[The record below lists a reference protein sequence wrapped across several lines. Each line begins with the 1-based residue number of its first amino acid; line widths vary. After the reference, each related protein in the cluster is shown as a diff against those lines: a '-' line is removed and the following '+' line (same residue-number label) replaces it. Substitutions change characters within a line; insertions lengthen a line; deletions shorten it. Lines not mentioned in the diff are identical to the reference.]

1 MIIRINDN
9 PEPIDPKNCWHRNS
23 EYQKPKRFGLLGNG
37 SIALMSEQAKDYHSC
52 RRSHVYLAVG
62 HDRRDELIV
71 GEAVSSI
78 RSLIAAVK
86 LVTQVGRVIGVQY
99 AVSGVLDSP
108 DDTILRAIGTY
119 AGRCSR
125 IGKYR

>member
-1 MIIRINDN
+1 MTTLSPLIRRTVGIGIQNIRN
-9 PEPIDPKNCWHRNS
+9 PSDSVYYK
-23 EYQKPKRFGLLGNG
+23 NG
-37 SIALMSEQAKDYHSC
+37 SIALMSEQPKHHHAGG
-52 RRSHVYLAVG
+52 RSHIYLAVG

-71 GEAVSSI
+71 GEAVSPI

-86 LVTQVGRVIGVQY
+86 FVTQVGRVIGVQY